1 MEVAGAHAHIAF
13 YLTGRQFSDHL
24 NGIDKLN
31 LKPALFAR
39 FKNMTEVRYDY
50 PVILTEEN
58 LGKSMVESLSSVID
72 KALLEVKTGIEG
84 DRIKKNAL
92 QIEKEIRCLLTNGV
106 KGNFSSLWKKAA
118 NSYLSQVD
126 KAFQEK
132 MEDFKAS
139 IKIDGEVVD
148 CDEKFPELL
157 IKHLWETAQKK
168 KAELFS
174 KNLERLIVKLSDI
187 LKSDFEKS
195 EKGRSKEHLEKSIGG
210 VHGDLFDFTVMSKF
224 LSKTIPKEGFPES
237 RKKRIS
243 DLLDVLKSQKFFSL
257 ERVESETRGNTYT
270 FIFESCSDALETYL
284 ARYQKMI
291 ELARAIA
298 IAELEIEGQYN
309 PTKHDILFEDFGANG
324 LDPTELSLFPDYL
337 VCVNTHR
344 FPASE
349 YARLLE
355 ILSSEL
361 PIKVLLQTDDILEET
376 KSNNGNFIS
385 GMGSKQLASMA
396 MGLND
401 VYVLQSSNSNLYKF
415 REQILDGLH
424 FSGSSLFSIYSGASG
439 KSNVSPYL
447 LSAAAMES
455 RAFPAFVYDPSHGS
469 NWASRFNLQ
478 ANSQIDLDWNI
489 HSFQYEGA
497 SLLRKKEEI
506 AFTYLDFISCD
517 TRYARHFARVS
528 ESKWDDSLLAVDES
542 LTREK
547 KGFPDK
553 IPFIY
558 MVDNDN
564 ILQKVIVDERMLREA
579 RRSREMWRSLQELG
593 GIHNS
598 HAEILLAREKKAWE
612 ARMQVEADKQ
622 TEAVATVTSSS
633 AVVEA
638 EPERSRDEA
647 YIDSPRCSTCNECVT
662 LNNKM
667 FAYDNNRQAY
677 IADVNAG
684 TYAQLVEAAENCQ
697 VSVIH
702 PGKPRNPKEPGLEEL
717 LKRAEAFR

>member
-1 MEVAGAHAHIAF
+1 MEVDNAHAHIAF

-39 FKNMTEVRYDY
+39 FKDMTEVRYDY
-50 PVILTEEN
+50 PVILSEEN
-58 LGKSMVESLSSVID
+58 LSKSMVVSLSSVID
-72 KALLEVKTGIEG
+72 KALQELKPGVEV
-84 DRIKKNAL
+84 DRIKKTAL
-92 QIEKEIRCLLTNGV
+92 KIEKEIRFILARGKN
-106 KGNFSSLWKKAA
+106 GNFSSLWDKAA
-118 NSYLSQVD
+118 NIHLSGVD
-126 KAFQEK
+126 KEFQEK
-132 MEDFKAS
+132 MEDFKAL
-139 IKIDGEVVD
+139 IKKDGEVVD
-148 CDEKFPELL
+148 CDENFPERLV
-157 IKHLWETAQKK
+157 KHLWDIAQKNKSDLFRK
-168 KAELFS
+168 KI
-174 KNLERLIVKLSDI
+174 ERLIVKLSDI
-187 LKSDFEKS
+187 LKSDYEKS
-195 EKGRSKEHLEKSIGG
+195 EMGRSKEHLEKSIGN
-210 VHGDLFDFTVMSKF
+210 VHGNLFDFTVMSKF

-237 RKKRIS
+237 RRKRIS
-243 DLLDVLKSQKFFSL
+243 ELLDVLKSQKFFPL
-257 ERVESETRGNTYT
+257 ERVEKASQGNTYT

-291 ELARAIA
+291 ELARAIS
-298 IAELEIEGQYN
+298 IAELEIEGHYN
-309 PTKHDILFEDFGANG
+309 PLKHDILFEDFGANG
-324 LDPTELSLFPDYL
+324 LDPIELSLFPDYL

-361 PIKVLLQTDDILEET
+361 PIKVLLQTDDILEEAQ
-376 KSNNGNFIS
+376 SNNGNFIS

-401 VYVLQSSNSNLYKF
+401 VYVLQSSNANLYQL
-415 REQILDGLH
+415 REQILDGLR
-424 FSGSSLFSIYSGASG
+424 FNGSSLFSIYSGASG
-439 KSNVSPYL
+439 KSNLSPYL

-478 ANSQIDLDWNI
+478 SNSQLDLDWSI
-489 HSFQYEGA
+489 HSFQYEA
-497 SLLRKKEEI
+497 SSLLRKKEEI
-506 AFTYLDFISCD
+506 AFTYMDFISCD
-517 TRYARHFARVS
+517 RRYARHFAQVP
-528 ESKWDDSLLAVDES
+528 ESKWEDSLLPVDES

-564 ILQKVIVDERMLREA
+564 LLQKVIVDERILREA
-579 RRSREMWRSLQELG
+579 RRCREMWRSLQELG

-622 TEAVATVTSSS
+622 TETVATVTPSSV
-633 AVVEA
+633 VVEA

-667 FAYDNNRQAY
+667 FAYDNNRQAF

-702 PGKPRNPKEPGLEEL
+702 PGKPRNPKEPGIEDL

>member
-1 MEVAGAHAHIAF
+1 MEVDSAHAHIAF

-39 FKNMTEVRYDY
+39 FKDMTEVRYDY
-50 PVILTEEN
+50 PVILSEEN
-58 LGKSMVESLSSVID
+58 LSKSMVVSLSSVID
-72 KALLEVKTGIEG
+72 KALQELKPGVEV
-84 DRIKKNAL
+84 DRIKKTAL
-92 QIEKEIRCLLTNGV
+92 KIEKEIRFILARGK
-106 KGNFSSLWKKAA
+106 KGNFSSLWDIAA
-118 NSYLSQVD
+118 NNHLSGVD
-126 KAFQEK
+126 KEFQEK
-132 MEDFKAS
+132 MEDFKAL

-148 CDEKFPELL
+148 CDEKFPERLV
-157 IKHLWETAQKK
+157 KHLWDIAQKNKSDLFRK
-168 KAELFS
+168 KI
-174 KNLERLIVKLSDI
+174 ERLIVKLSDI
-187 LKSDFEKS
+187 LKSDYEKS
-195 EKGRSKEHLEKSIGG
+195 EKGRSAEHLEKSIGG
-210 VHGDLFDFTVMSKF
+210 VHGNLFDFSVMSKF

-237 RKKRIS
+237 RRKRIS
-243 DLLDVLKSQKFFSL
+243 ELLEVLKSQKFFPL
-257 ERVESETRGNTYT
+257 ERIEKDSQGNTYS

-291 ELARAIA
+291 ELARAIS
-298 IAELEIEGQYN
+298 IAELEIEGHYN
-309 PTKHDILFEDFGANG
+309 PLKHDILFEDFGANG
-324 LDPTELSLFPDYL
+324 LDPIELSLFPDYL

-361 PIKVLLQTDDILEET
+361 PIKVLLQTDDILEEAQ
-376 KSNNGNFIS
+376 SNNGNFIS

-401 VYVLQSSNSNLYKF
+401 VYVLQSSNANLYQL
-415 REQILDGLH
+415 REQILDGLR
-424 FSGSSLFSIYSGASG
+424 FNGSSLFSIYSGASG
-439 KSNVSPYL
+439 KSNLSPYL

-478 ANSQIDLDWNI
+478 SNSQLDLDWSI
-489 HSFQYEGA
+489 HSFQYEA
-497 SLLRKKEEI
+497 SSLLRKKEEI
-506 AFTYLDFISCD
+506 AFTYMDFISCD
-517 TRYARHFARVS
+517 RRYARHFAQVP
-528 ESKWDDSLLAVDES
+528 ESKWEDSLLPVDES

-564 ILQKVIVDERMLREA
+564 LLQKVIVDERILREA
-579 RRSREMWRSLQELG
+579 RRCREMWRSLQELG

-622 TEAVATVTSSS
+622 TETVATVTPSSV
-633 AVVEA
+633 VVEA

-667 FAYDNNRQAY
+667 FAYDNNRQAF

-702 PGKPRNPKEPGLEEL
+702 PGKPRNPKEPGIEDL

>member
-1 MEVAGAHAHIAF
+1 V
-13 YLTGRQFSDHL
+13 
-24 NGIDKLN
+24 
-31 LKPALFAR
+31 
-39 FKNMTEVRYDY
+39 
-50 PVILTEEN
+50 
-58 LGKSMVESLSSVID
+58 
-72 KALLEVKTGIEG
+72 
-84 DRIKKNAL
+84 
-92 QIEKEIRCLLTNGV
+92 
-106 KGNFSSLWKKAA
+106 
-118 NSYLSQVD
+118 NSYLSQMD
-126 KAFQEK
+126 KAFQDK

-168 KAELFS
+168 KSELFS

-195 EKGRSKEHLEKSIGG
+195 EKGRSKEHLEKSIGS

-237 RKKRIS
+237 RRKRIS
-243 DLLDVLKSQKFFSL
+243 ELLDVLKSQKFYPL
-257 ERVESETRGNTYT
+257 ERGDSQGNTYT

-324 LDPTELSLFPDYL
+324 LDPIELSLFPDYL

-401 VYVLQSSNSNLYKF
+401 VYVLQSSNANLYQF

-455 RAFPAFVYDPSHGS
+455 RAFPAFVYDPSHGN

-478 ANSQIDLDWNI
+478 ANSQIDLDWSI
-489 HSFQYEGA
+489 HSFQYEAA

-506 AFTYLDFISCD
+506 AFTYIDFISCD
-517 TRYARHFARVS
+517 TRYARHFAQVP

-612 ARMQVEADKQ
+612 ERMQVEADKQ
-622 TEAVATVTSSS
+622 TEAVAIVSPTS

-702 PGKPRNPKEPGLEEL
+702 PGKPRNPKEPGLEDL

>member
-1 MEVAGAHAHIAF
+1 MEVDSAHAHIAF

-39 FKNMTEVRYDY
+39 FKDMTEVRYDY
-50 PVILTEEN
+50 PVILSEEN
-58 LGKSMVESLSSVID
+58 LSKSMVVSLSSVID
-72 KALLEVKTGIEG
+72 KALQELKPGVEV
-84 DRIKKNAL
+84 DRIKKTAL
-92 QIEKEIRCLLTNGV
+92 KIEKEIRFILARGK
-106 KGNFSSLWKKAA
+106 KGNFSSLWDIAA
-118 NSYLSQVD
+118 NNHLSGVD
-126 KAFQEK
+126 KEFQEK
-132 MEDFKAS
+132 MEDFKAL

-148 CDEKFPELL
+148 CDEKFPERLV
-157 IKHLWETAQKK
+157 KHLWDIAQKNKSDLFRK
-168 KAELFS
+168 KI
-174 KNLERLIVKLSDI
+174 ERLIVKLSDI
-187 LKSDFEKS
+187 LKSDYEKS
-195 EKGRSKEHLEKSIGG
+195 EKGRSAEHLENSIGG
-210 VHGDLFDFTVMSKF
+210 VHGNLFDFSVMSKF

-237 RKKRIS
+237 RRKRIS
-243 DLLDVLKSQKFFSL
+243 ELLEVLKSQKFFPL
-257 ERVESETRGNTYT
+257 ERIEKDSQGNTYS

-291 ELARAIA
+291 ELARAIS
-298 IAELEIEGQYN
+298 IAELEIEGHYN
-309 PTKHDILFEDFGANG
+309 PLKHDILFEDFGANG
-324 LDPTELSLFPDYL
+324 LDPVELSLFPDYL
-337 VCVNTHR
+337 VFVNTHP

-401 VYVLQSSNSNLYKF
+401 VYVLQSSNSNLYQL
-415 REQILDGLH
+415 REQILDGLR
-424 FSGSSLFSIYSGASG
+424 FNGSSLFSIYSGASG
-439 KSNVSPYL
+439 KSNLSPYL

-478 ANSQIDLDWNI
+478 SNSQLDLDWSI
-489 HSFQYEGA
+489 HSFQYEA
-497 SLLRKKEEI
+497 SSLLRKKEEI
-506 AFTYLDFISCD
+506 AFTYMDFISCD
-517 TRYARHFARVS
+517 RRYARHFAQVP
-528 ESKWDDSLLAVDES
+528 ESKWEDSLLPVDES

-553 IPFIY
+553 IPFVY

-564 ILQKVIVDERMLREA
+564 LLQKVIVDERILREA
-579 RRSREMWRSLQELG
+579 RRCREMWRSLQELG

-622 TEAVATVTSSS
+622 TEAVATVTPSS
-633 AVVEA
+633 AVVEV

-702 PGKPRNPKEPGLEEL
+702 PGKPRNPKEPGIEDL

>member
-1 MEVAGAHAHIAF
+1 MEVDSAHAHIAF

-39 FKNMTEVRYDY
+39 FKDMTEVRYDY
-50 PVILTEEN
+50 PVILSEEN
-58 LGKSMVESLSSVID
+58 LSKSMVVSLSSVID
-72 KALLEVKTGIEG
+72 KALQELKPGVEV
-84 DRIKKNAL
+84 DRIKKTAL
-92 QIEKEIRCLLTNGV
+92 KIEKEIRFILARGKN
-106 KGNFSSLWKKAA
+106 GNFSSLWDKAA
-118 NSYLSQVD
+118 NIHLSGVD
-126 KAFQEK
+126 KEFQEK
-132 MEDFKAS
+132 MEDFKAL

-148 CDEKFPELL
+148 CDEKFPERLV
-157 IKHLWETAQKK
+157 KHLWEIAQKNKSDLFRK
-168 KAELFS
+168 KI
-174 KNLERLIVKLSDI
+174 ERLIVKLSDI

-210 VHGDLFDFTVMSKF
+210 VHGNLFDFSVMSKF

-237 RKKRIS
+237 RRKRIS
-243 DLLDVLKSQKFFSL
+243 ELLEVLKSQKFFPL
-257 ERVESETRGNTYT
+257 ERIEKDSQGNTYS

-291 ELARAIA
+291 ELARAIS
-298 IAELEIEGQYN
+298 IAELEIEGHYN
-309 PTKHDILFEDFGANG
+309 STKHDILFEDFGANG
-324 LDPTELSLFPDYL
+324 LDPVELSLFPDYL
-337 VCVNTHR
+337 VFVNTHP

-401 VYVLQSSNSNLYKF
+401 VYVLQSSNSNLYQL
-415 REQILDGLH
+415 REQILDGLR
-424 FSGSSLFSIYSGASG
+424 FNGSSLFSIYSGASG
-439 KSNVSPYL
+439 KSNLSPYL

-478 ANSQIDLDWNI
+478 SNSQLDLDWSI
-489 HSFQYEGA
+489 HSFQYEA
-497 SLLRKKEEI
+497 SSLLRKKEEI
-506 AFTYLDFISCD
+506 AFTYMDFISCD
-517 TRYARHFARVS
+517 RRYARHFAQVP
-528 ESKWDDSLLAVDES
+528 ESKWEDSLLPVDES

-564 ILQKVIVDERMLREA
+564 LLQKVIVDERILREA
-579 RRSREMWRSLQELG
+579 RRCREMWRSLQELG

-622 TEAVATVTSSS
+622 TEAVATVTPSS
-633 AVVEA
+633 AVVEV

-702 PGKPRNPKEPGLEEL
+702 PGKPRNPKEPGIEDL
-717 LKRAEAFR
+717 LKRAEVFR

>member
-1 MEVAGAHAHIAF
+1 MEVDNAHAHIAF

-39 FKNMTEVRYDY
+39 FKDMTEVRYDY
-50 PVILTEEN
+50 PVILSEEN
-58 LGKSMVESLSSVID
+58 LSKSMVVSLSSVID
-72 KALLEVKTGIEG
+72 KALQELKPGVEV
-84 DRIKKNAL
+84 DRIKKTAL
-92 QIEKEIRCLLTNGV
+92 KIEKEIRFILARGKN
-106 KGNFSSLWKKAA
+106 GNFSSLWDKAA
-118 NSYLSQVD
+118 NIHLSGVD
-126 KAFQEK
+126 KEFQEK
-132 MEDFKAS
+132 MEDFKAL

-148 CDEKFPELL
+148 CDEKFPERLV
-157 IKHLWETAQKK
+157 KHLWEIAQKNK
-168 KAELFS
+168 SDLFRN
-174 KNLERLIVKLSDI
+174 KIERLIVKLSDI

-210 VHGDLFDFTVMSKF
+210 VHGNLFDFSVMSKF

-237 RKKRIS
+237 RRKRIS
-243 DLLDVLKSQKFFSL
+243 ELLDVLKSQKFFPL
-257 ERVESETRGNTYT
+257 ERVEKASQGNTYT

-291 ELARAIA
+291 ELARAIS
-298 IAELEIEGQYN
+298 IAELEIEGHYN
-309 PTKHDILFEDFGANG
+309 STKHDILFEDFGANG
-324 LDPTELSLFPDYL
+324 LDPVELSLFPDYL
-337 VCVNTHR
+337 VFVNTHP

-401 VYVLQSSNSNLYKF
+401 VYVLQSSNSNLYQF
-415 REQILDGLH
+415 REQILDGLR
-424 FSGSSLFSIYSGASG
+424 FNGSSLFSIYSGASG
-439 KSNVSPYL
+439 KSNLSPYL

-478 ANSQIDLDWNI
+478 SNSQLDLDWSI
-489 HSFQYEGA
+489 HSFQYEA
-497 SLLRKKEEI
+497 SSLLRKKEEI
-506 AFTYLDFISCD
+506 AFTYMDFISCD
-517 TRYARHFARVS
+517 RRYARHFAQVP
-528 ESKWDDSLLAVDES
+528 ESKWEDSLLPVDES

-564 ILQKVIVDERMLREA
+564 LLQKVIVDERILREA
-579 RRSREMWRSLQELG
+579 RRCREMWRSLQELG

-622 TEAVATVTSSS
+622 TETVATVTPSSV
-633 AVVEA
+633 VVEA

-667 FAYDNNRQAY
+667 FAYDNNRQAF

-702 PGKPRNPKEPGLEEL
+702 PGKPRNPKEPGIEDL

>member
-1 MEVAGAHAHIAF
+1 MEVDSAHAHIAF

-39 FKNMTEVRYDY
+39 FKDMTEVRYDY
-50 PVILTEEN
+50 PVILSEEN
-58 LGKSMVESLSSVID
+58 LSKSMVVSLSSVID
-72 KALLEVKTGIEG
+72 KALQELKPGVEV
-84 DRIKKNAL
+84 DRIKKTAL
-92 QIEKEIRCLLTNGV
+92 KIEKEIRFILARGKN
-106 KGNFSSLWKKAA
+106 GNFSSLWDKAA
-118 NSYLSQVD
+118 NIHLSGVD
-126 KAFQEK
+126 KEFQEK
-132 MEDFKAS
+132 MEDFKAL

-148 CDEKFPELL
+148 CDEKFPERLV
-157 IKHLWETAQKK
+157 KHLWEIAQKNKSDLFRK
-168 KAELFS
+168 KI
-174 KNLERLIVKLSDI
+174 ERLIVKLSDI

-210 VHGDLFDFTVMSKF
+210 VHGNLFDFSVMSKF

-237 RKKRIS
+237 RRKRIS
-243 DLLDVLKSQKFFSL
+243 ELLEVLKSQKFFPL
-257 ERVESETRGNTYT
+257 ERIEKDSQGNTYS

-291 ELARAIA
+291 ELARAIS
-298 IAELEIEGQYN
+298 IAELEIEGHYN
-309 PTKHDILFEDFGANG
+309 STKHDILFEDFGANG
-324 LDPTELSLFPDYL
+324 LDPVELSLFPDYL
-337 VCVNTHR
+337 VFVNTHP

-401 VYVLQSSNSNLYKF
+401 VYVLQSSNSNLYQF
-415 REQILDGLH
+415 REQILDGLR
-424 FSGSSLFSIYSGASG
+424 FNGSSLFSIYSGASG
-439 KSNVSPYL
+439 KSNLSPYL

-478 ANSQIDLDWNI
+478 SNSQLDLDWSI
-489 HSFQYEGA
+489 HSFQYEA
-497 SLLRKKEEI
+497 SSLLRKKEEI
-506 AFTYLDFISCD
+506 AFTYMDFISCD
-517 TRYARHFARVS
+517 RRYARHFAQVP
-528 ESKWDDSLLAVDES
+528 ESKWEDSLLPVDES

-564 ILQKVIVDERMLREA
+564 LLQKVIVDERILREA
-579 RRSREMWRSLQELG
+579 RRCREMWRSLQELG

-622 TEAVATVTSSS
+622 TEAVATVTPSS
-633 AVVEA
+633 AVVEV

>member
-1 MEVAGAHAHIAF
+1 MEVDSAHAHIAF
-13 YLTGRQFSDHL
+13 YLTGRQFSDSL

-39 FKNMTEVRYDY
+39 FKDMTEVRYDY

-72 KALLEVKTGIEG
+72 KVLQELKPGVEV
-84 DRIKKNAL
+84 DRIKKTAL
-92 QIEKEIRCLLTNGV
+92 KIEKEIRFILARGK
-106 KGNFSSLWKKAA
+106 KGKFSSLWDKAA
-118 NSYLSQVD
+118 NIHLSGLD
-126 KAFQEK
+126 KEFQEK
-132 MEDFKAS
+132 MEDLKAS
-139 IKIDGEVVD
+139 IKIDGEIAD
-148 CDEKFPELL
+148 CDEKFPERLVN
-157 IKHLWETAQKK
+157 HLWDIAQKNKSDLFRK
-168 KAELFS
+168 KI
-174 KNLERLIVKLSDI
+174 ERLIVKLSDI

-210 VHGDLFDFTVMSKF
+210 VHGNLFDFSVMSKF

-237 RKKRIS
+237 RRKRIS
-243 DLLDVLKSQKFFSL
+243 ELLDVLKSQKFFPL
-257 ERVESETRGNTYT
+257 ERVENEIQGNTYS

-291 ELARAIA
+291 ELARAIS
-298 IAELEIEGQYN
+298 IAELEIEGHYN
-309 PTKHDILFEDFGANG
+309 PTKHDILFEDFGTNG
-324 LDPTELSLFPDYL
+324 LDPVELSLFPDYL

-361 PIKVLLQTDDILEET
+361 PIKVLLQTDDILEEAQ
-376 KSNNGNFIS
+376 SNNGNFIS

-401 VYVLQSSNSNLYKF
+401 VFVLQSSNANLYQI
-415 REQILDGLH
+415 REQILDGLR
-424 FSGSSLFSIYSGASG
+424 FGGSSLFSIYSGASG
-439 KSNVSPYL
+439 KSNLSPYL

-469 NWASRFNLQ
+469 NWASRFNLRS
-478 ANSQIDLDWNI
+478 NSQLDLDWSI
-489 HSFQYEGA
+489 HSFQYEAA
-497 SLLRKKEEI
+497 SLLQKKEEI
-506 AFTYLDFISCD
+506 AFTYIDFISCD
-517 TRYARHFARVS
+517 RRYAKHFAQVP
-528 ESKWDDSLLAVDES
+528 ESKWDESLLPVDES

-553 IPFIY
+553 VPFIY
-558 MVDNDN
+558 TVDNDN
-564 ILQKVIVDERMLREA
+564 LLQKVIVDERMLREA
-579 RRSREMWRSLQELG
+579 RRCRDMWRSLQELG

-598 HAEILLAREKKAWE
+598 HAEILLAKEKKAWE
-612 ARMQVEADKQ
+612 ERMQVEAEKQ
-622 TEAVATVTSSS
+622 TDSVTIVSQAS

-702 PGKPRNPKEPGLEEL
+702 PGKPRNPNEPGLEEL